1 MVHTTP
7 TKVLL
12 TTTLRPLVVQLSGPL
27 AQGVRLLDQFLHDEL
42 TPRAMAEFER
52 KLRALL
58 REVGR
63 RIMAWVLNHLEPE
76 SDAEAPTR
84 LQFQGHLFRRR
95 GKSRS
100 TVATLFGPVQV
111 WRRLY
116 EPLQGRGH
124 AMHPLELRLGMEAG
138 VATPALA
145 ERVGQ
150 WAVDHTQRH
159 VLAMLEGDHAVHWS
173 CTSLRKVLSSLSAG
187 MTTHRH
193 VSQVEQ
199 VMAWLAQAQVSKG
212 RYRPTLAVGRDGI
225 FVPLGH
231 KVWQEGATAT
241 VSVLDRRG
249 KRLGTVYLG
258 QMPEPGQGTLTKQLN
273 ALLHDILRQVDSQG
287 LRLVYVTDDGYHP
300 SDYYHSVLQKMA
312 DPRRPW
318 RYLEWIRIIDYYHA
332 CQYVQQLADSLFG
345 PGAESQSWA
354 TRMRKQLKTQ
364 TAGVTRVLQSAAALR
379 HKRGLRGQA
388 QVYEHAYA
396 YLHKRRR
403 WMRYQAY
410 RRQHLPIGSGI
421 TEAACKIV
429 FTQRLKRSG
438 MAWTRE
444 GGQVILDLRVISLS
458 GVWDAVHQRY
468 LASKPLPFLP
478 GYMVTGAPPEQ
489 QAA

>member
-1 MVHTTP
+1 MVHATP

-27 AQGVRLLDQFLHDEL
+27 AQGARLLDQFLHDEL
-42 TPRAMAEFER
+42 TPRTMAEFER

-76 SDAEAPTR
+76 SDAEAPAR
-84 LQFQGHLFRRR
+84 LRFEGQLYRRR

-100 TVATLFGPVQV
+100 TVATLFGTVQV

-124 AMHPLELRLGMEAG
+124 AIHPLELRLGVEAG

-150 WAVDHTQRH
+150 WATEHPQRH

-173 CTSLRKVLSSLSAG
+173 CTALRKVLASLSAG
-187 MTTHRH
+187 MAKHRH

-199 VMAWLAQAQVSKG
+199 VVHWLEQAHASKG
-212 RYRPTLAVGRDGI
+212 RYRPTLSVGRDGI
-225 FVPLGH
+225 FVPLQH

-241 VSVLDRRG
+241 VSVLDRHG

-258 QMPEPGQGTLTKQLN
+258 HMPESGQGTLTAQLT
-273 ALLHDILRQVDSQG
+273 ALLKAILSAIDSAR

-300 SDYYHSVLQKMA
+300 NDYYQSVLQKMP

-318 RYLEWIRIIDYYHA
+318 RFLEWRRIIDYYHA
-332 CQYVQQLADSLFG
+332 CQYVQQLAEVIFG
-345 PGAESQSWA
+345 SGTEGQHWA
-354 TRMRKQLKTQ
+354 KRMREQLKTR
-364 TAGVTRVLQSAAALR
+364 ANGVARVLQSAAALR
-379 HKRGLRGQA
+379 HKRGLWGQA
-388 QVYEHAYA
+388 KVYEHAYA
-396 YLHKRRR
+396 YLKKRSR
-403 WMRYQAY
+403 WMRYQSY
-410 RRQHLPIGSGI
+410 RREHLPIGSGI

-438 MAWTRE
+438 MSWTRE
-444 GGQVILDLRVISLS
+444 GGQVILDLRVTWLS
-458 GVWDAVHQRY
+458 GVWGAVHQRY
-468 LASKPLPFLP
+468 LTSKPLP
-478 GYMVTGAPPEQ
+478 VTHVHMAKAAQPEQ